1 MSFSEQ
7 LTSNMQ
13 EYSKILVKASDE
25 LNKERSKTDSL
36 LYQMLPRPIADRLKR
51 KSAVESEFFKSAT
64 VMFTSVVDFIQ
75 LSIEYS
81 PMELIDLL
89 NILYSSI
96 DDKIEMYDVYK
107 VETIND
113 TYMVVSGMLFLN
125 FKIHITWLL

>member
-1 MSFSEQ
+1 
-7 LTSNMQ
+7 MQ

-113 TYMVVSGMLFLN
+113 TYMVVSGKLFILYN
-125 FKIHITWLL
+125 KIS